1 MRLAQARGGSV
12 VQHLGFTSV
21 SVTSPGSAGA
31 RAAGPVSNVG
41 GAGVSVNGVT
51 VNVVVSG
58 SVSCADSGVGGVV
71 GDRCHANLT
80 ATNVSFGVSVAGTR
94 H

>member
-1 MRLAQARGGSV
+1 
-12 VQHLGFTSV
+12 
-21 SVTSPGSAGA
+21 
-31 RAAGPVSNVG
+31 
-41 GAGVSVNGVT
+41 VNGVT

>member
-41 GAGVSVNGVT
+41 GAGVTVNG
-51 VNVVVSG
+51 VVVSG
-58 SVSCADSGVGGVV
+58 SVSCTDSGVGGLV

-80 ATNVSFGVSVAGTR
+80 ATNVSFGVSVAGTK

>member
-1 MRLAQARGGSV
+1 M
-12 VQHLGFTSV
+12 
-21 SVTSPGSAGA
+21 
-31 RAAGPVSNVG
+31 SNVG
-41 GAGVSVNGVT
+41 GAGVTVNG
-51 VNVVVSG
+51 VVVSG
-58 SVSCADSGVGGVV
+58 SVSCTDSGVGGLV